1 MVYAYLGPLGALRE
15 VPRPRPSVRAEVA
28 RGGSERF
35 TLGGR
40 RVVQRS
46 ARAARSWELSLLEW
60 SSPEQVA
67 YLAACASGAVAG
79 PLFLHLGE
87 AAQTNLLPAPLA
99 APGAMGLTSLGAVGV
114 PVGVA
119 LPLVGLVQSSAA
131 VQPAVV
137 GAWSATIP
145 VRPAVALTLSA
156 WASAAGAA
164 VAWRTVNAAG
174 AQVAT
179 GTVTAAASAGGFR
192 GSSAFTP
199 SSTAVGV
206 QVRLPAGV
214 LRVGGLRLTEG
225 PHASEWLPGHGVPQV
240 VIDDPAQTLQLV
252 MPGRVLSDY
261 SVTIREVG

>member
-1 MVYAYLGPLGALRE
+1 MAHSLGALGSLRE
-15 VPRPRPSVRAEVA
+15 IPCPRAGRSVETL
-28 RGGSERF
+28 RGGSERV

-40 RVVQRS
+40 RVVQKA
-46 ARAARSWELSLLEW
+46 ARAPRTWSLELGSWAP
-60 SSPEQVA
+60 PEQVA
-67 YLAACASGAVAG
+67 YLAACASGAIPG

-87 AAQTNLLPAPLA
+87 AASTNLLPATIA
-99 APGAMGLTSLGAVGV
+99 APGALGVTALGPVGATVGV
-114 PVGVA
+114 V
-119 LPLVGLVQSSAA
+119 LPLVGLVQSTAA
-131 VQPAVV
+131 TQAAAA
-137 GAWSATIP
+137 GAWSATLP
-145 VRPAVALTLSA
+145 VRPSVALTLSA

-179 GTVTAAASAGGFR
+179 GTVTAAAASGGFR

-206 QVRLPAGV
+206 QVRLPAGA

-225 PHASEWLPGHGVPQV
+225 PHAAEWLPGHGVPQV